1 MSSLLRLECKQ
12 KISSN
17 AFRTR
22 IFLHF
27 RSYSSGIETTNTFIR
42 LRSSLENHTRF
53 QTKKKQ
59 KGKNTNLCCGIY
71 LYGLYREV
79 SHPTPPPSQAKITIM
94 VQMCCFRLYSSI
106 ETASCRLLQQIARMD
121 MVWNLKK
128 LDNFFHAFNKCQQKK
143 NTVEFSFVRYR
154 LPNSAGAFQI
164 YMRKGTKVC
173 FKRRATAVPSSQV
186 N

>member
-27 RSYSSGIETTNTFIR
+27 RSYSSGIETTNMFIL

-59 KGKNTNLCCGIY
+59 KGKNTNLCCGILY

-79 SHPTPPPSQAKITIM
+79 SHPTPPPPLPGKNNNNGPNVLFQTVFKH
-94 VQMCCFRLYSSI
+94 CNCFLSSVA
-106 ETASCRLLQQIARMD
+106 TDCKD
-121 MVWNLKK
+121 GHGLK
-128 LDNFFHAFNKCQQKK
+128 LEEIGQLFPC
-143 NTVEFSFVRYR
+143 
-154 LPNSAGAFQI
+154 L
-164 YMRKGTKVC
+164 
-173 FKRRATAVPSSQV
+173 
-186 N
+186 